1 MDYKNEI
8 CQGCNQPIKED
19 DDIVVCPVCGTP
31 QHRTCWNE
39 NGDCANAYLHSDGFV
54 WQKTQPEEPAE
65 KPAEPEAPRPNTIAV
80 MGKPPAFEQLAQEAQ
95 NLEAIFLKDQVAH
108 KDEEFDGINVTD
120 AGYYLQTGA
129 HRYIKRFRKGKKITW
144 NWGAFI
150 FAPAWFFYRRLYK
163 FGLIFLALVVSLNLF
178 SYSFLE
184 KIDIQMQEV
193 YTVMEKYIS
202 EEGDT
207 AAASELL
214 VQNAEFMAAYTAMAK
229 NMGIYLLITAVIPN
243 AVAALIADNLIKKKM
258 KEDIEAAKEAS
269 DETQMQRSLIISKG
283 GVAPLVFAIVY
294 FANQYLVS
302 ILISIGS
309 MVAEWFN

>member
-8 CQGCNQPIKED
+8 CNGCNQPIKED

-31 QHRTCWNE
+31 QHRSCWIA
-39 NGDCANAYLHSDGFV
+39 NGECVNGSLHADGFV
-54 WQKTQPEEPAE
+54 WQKSQPTETQEQPKAEET
-65 KPAEPEAPRPNTIAV
+65 RPNTVPV
-80 MGKPPAFEQLAQEAQ
+80 MGKMPAFDQLAQEAQ
-95 NLEAIFLKDQVAH
+95 NLEAIFLKDQLAH
-108 KDEEFDGINVTD
+108 KDEEFDGISVTD
-120 AGYYLQTGA
+120 AGYYLQSGA
-129 HRYIKRFRKGKKITW
+129 HRYIRRFRKGRKLGW

-163 FGLIFLALVVSLNLF
+163 FGAIFLALVVSLNLF

-193 YTVMEKYIS
+193 YTVMEKYIA
-202 EEGDT
+202 EEDDT
-207 AAASELL
+207 AAASEKLMEN
-214 VQNAEFMAAYTAMAK
+214 QEFMTAYTAMAK

-243 AVAALIADNLIKKKM
+243 AVAALIADSLVKKKM

-302 ILISIGS
+302 ILINIGS

>member
-8 CQGCNQPIKED
+8 CKGCNQPIQEGD
-19 DDIVVCPVCGTP
+19 DVVVCPVCGTP
-31 QHRTCWNE
+31 QHRACWNK
-39 NGDCANAYLHSDGFV
+39 NGDCANAYLHADGFV
-54 WQKTQPEEPAE
+54 WQKSQPDEPAE
-65 KPAEPEAPRPNTIAV
+65 KIESEAQKPNTVPI
-80 MGKPPAFEQLAQEAQ
+80 MGKAPAFEQLAQEAQ
-95 NLEAIFLKDQVAH
+95 NLESIFLKDQVAH

-129 HRYIKRFRKGKKITW
+129 HRYIRRFRKGKKVTW

-150 FAPAWFFYRRLYK
+150 FAPAWFFYRKLYK
-163 FGLIFLALVVSLNLF
+163 AGLVFLALVVSLNLF

-207 AAASELL
+207 AAASEQL

-243 AVAALIADNLIKKKM
+243 AIAALIADNLVKKRM
-258 KEDIEAAKEAS
+258 KESIIAAKEAS

-283 GVAPLVFAIVY
+283 GVAPLIFAMVY
-294 FANQYLVS
+294 FANQYIVS
-302 ILISIGS
+302 ILIDIGS

>member
-8 CQGCNQPIKED
+8 CNGCNQPIKED

-31 QHRTCWNE
+31 QHRSCWIA
-39 NGDCANAYLHSDGFV
+39 NGECVNRSLHADGFV
-54 WQKTQPEEPAE
+54 WQKSQPAE
-65 KPAEPEAPRPNTIAV
+65 TQEQPKAEKTEPNTVPV
-80 MGKPPAFEQLAQEAQ
+80 MGKMPAFDQLAQEAQ
-95 NLEAIFLKDQVAH
+95 NLEAIFLKDQLAH

-120 AGYYLQTGA
+120 AGYYLQSGA
-129 HRYIKRFRKGKKITW
+129 HRYIRRFRKGRKLGW

-163 FGLIFLALVVSLNLF
+163 FGAIFLALVVSLNLF

-193 YTVMEKYIS
+193 YTVMEKYIA
-202 EEGDT
+202 EEDDT
-207 AAASELL
+207 AAASEKLMEN
-214 VQNAEFMAAYTAMAK
+214 QEFMTAYTAMAK

-243 AVAALIADNLIKKKM
+243 AVAALIADSLVKKKM

-302 ILISIGS
+302 ILINIGS

>member
-8 CQGCNQPIKED
+8 CNGCNQPIKED

-31 QHRTCWNE
+31 QHRSCWIA
-39 NGDCANAYLHSDGFV
+39 NGECVNSSLHADGFV
-54 WQKTQPEEPAE
+54 WQKSQPAE
-65 KPAEPEAPRPNTIAV
+65 TQEQPKAEKTEPNTVPV
-80 MGKPPAFEQLAQEAQ
+80 MGKMPAFDQLAQEAQ
-95 NLEAIFLKDQVAH
+95 NLEAIFLKDQLAH
-108 KDEEFDGINVTD
+108 KDEEFDGISVTD
-120 AGYYLQTGA
+120 AGYYLQSGA
-129 HRYIKRFRKGKKITW
+129 HRYIRRFRKGRKLGW

-163 FGLIFLALVVSLNLF
+163 FGAIFLALVVSLNLF

-193 YTVMEKYIS
+193 YTVMEKYIA
-202 EEGDT
+202 EEDDT
-207 AAASELL
+207 AAASEKLMEN
-214 VQNAEFMAAYTAMAK
+214 QEFMTAYTAMAK

-243 AVAALIADNLIKKKM
+243 AVAALIADSLVKKKM

-302 ILISIGS
+302 ILINIGS

>member
-8 CQGCNQPIKED
+8 CNGCNQPIKED

-31 QHRTCWNE
+31 QHRSCWIA
-39 NGDCANAYLHSDGFV
+39 NGECVNSSLHADGFV
-54 WQKTQPEEPAE
+54 WQKSQPAE
-65 KPAEPEAPRPNTIAV
+65 TQEQPKAEKTEPNTVPV
-80 MGKPPAFEQLAQEAQ
+80 MGKMPAFDQLAQEAQ
-95 NLEAIFLKDQVAH
+95 NLEAIFLKDQLAH
-108 KDEEFDGINVTD
+108 KDEEFDGISVTD
-120 AGYYLQTGA
+120 AGYYLQSGA
-129 HRYIKRFRKGKKITW
+129 HRYIRRFRKGRKLGW

-163 FGLIFLALVVSLNLF
+163 FGAIFLALVVSLNLF

-193 YTVMEKYIS
+193 YTVMEKYIAQ
-202 EEGDT
+202 EGST
-207 AAASELL
+207 AAASEKLMEN
-214 VQNAEFMAAYTAMAK
+214 QEFMTAYTAMAK

-243 AVAALIADNLIKKKM
+243 AVAALIADSLVKKKM

-302 ILISIGS
+302 ILINIGS

>member
-8 CQGCNQPIKED
+8 CNGCNQPIKED

-31 QHRTCWNE
+31 QHRSCWIA
-39 NGDCANAYLHSDGFV
+39 NGECINSSLHADGFV
-54 WQKTQPEEPAE
+54 WQKSQPAE
-65 KPAEPEAPRPNTIAV
+65 TQEQPKAEETEPNTVPV
-80 MGKPPAFEQLAQEAQ
+80 MGKMPAFDQLAQEAQ
-95 NLEAIFLKDQVAH
+95 NLEAIFLKDQLAH

-120 AGYYLQTGA
+120 AGYYLQSGA
-129 HRYIKRFRKGKKITW
+129 HRYIRRFRKGRKLSW

-163 FGLIFLALVVSLNLF
+163 FGAIFLALVVSLNLF

-193 YTVMEKYIS
+193 YTVMEKYIAQ
-202 EEGDT
+202 EGST
-207 AAASELL
+207 AAASEKLMEN
-214 VQNAEFMAAYTAMAK
+214 QEFMTAYTAMAK

-243 AVAALIADNLIKKKM
+243 AVAALIADSLVKKKM
-258 KEDIEAAKEAS
+258 KEDIEAAKKSA
-269 DETQMQRSLIISKG
+269 DDTQIQRSLIISKG

-302 ILISIGS
+302 ILINIGS

>member
-8 CQGCNQPIKED
+8 CNGCNQPIKED

-31 QHRTCWNE
+31 QHRSCWIA
-39 NGDCANAYLHSDGFV
+39 NGECVNSSLHADGFV
-54 WQKTQPEEPAE
+54 WQKSQPTETQEQPKAEET
-65 KPAEPEAPRPNTIAV
+65 RPNTVPV
-80 MGKPPAFEQLAQEAQ
+80 MGKMPAFDQLAQEAQ
-95 NLEAIFLKDQVAH
+95 NLEAIFLKDQLAH

-120 AGYYLQTGA
+120 AGYYLQSGA
-129 HRYIKRFRKGKKITW
+129 HRYIRRFRKGRKLSW

-163 FGLIFLALVVSLNLF
+163 FGAIFLALVVSLNLF

-193 YTVMEKYIS
+193 YTVMEKYIA
-202 EEGDT
+202 EEDDT
-207 AAASELL
+207 AAASEKLMEN
-214 VQNAEFMAAYTAMAK
+214 QEFMTAYTAMAK
-229 NMGIYLLITAVIPN
+229 NMGIYLLITTVIPN
-243 AVAALIADNLIKKKM
+243 AVAALIADSLVKKKM

-302 ILISIGS
+302 ILINIGS

>member
-1 MDYKNEI
+1 MDYTNEI
-8 CQGCNQPIKED
+8 CKGCNQPIKED

-31 QHRTCWNE
+31 QHRACWNE
-39 NGDCANAYLHSDGFV
+39 NGDCANAYLHDEGFV
-54 WQKTQPEEPAE
+54 WQKSQ
-65 KPAEPEAPRPNTIAV
+65 PAEPQEPPKAEEPQPNTVPVIGR
-80 MGKPPAFEQLAQEAQ
+80 MPAFEQLAQEAQ

-108 KDEEFDGINVTD
+108 KDEEIDGVSVAD

-129 HRYIKRFRKGKKITW
+129 HRYIRRLRKGKKLGW

-163 FGLIFLALVVSLNLF
+163 FGAIFLALVVSLNLF

-193 YTVMEKYIS
+193 YTVMEKYIA
-202 EEGDT
+202 EEGST
-207 AAASELL
+207 AAAGEKLAE
-214 VQNAEFMAAYTAMAK
+214 NEEFMTAYAAMAK

-243 AVAALIADNLIKKKM
+243 AIAALIADSLVKKKM
-258 KEDIEAAKEAS
+258 KQDIEAAKQAA
-269 DETQMQRSLIISKG
+269 DDTQMQRSLIISKG

-302 ILISIGS
+302 ILINIGS